1 MTQAKPSARPRPR
14 PGPRSATSGT
24 GIFSILFV
32 CTGNICR
39 SPMAE
44 RLLLARLAA
53 SGGRR
58 VTIASAGTRAVV
70 GWPMDDAAAT
80 VLRELGGS
88 AEGHVA
94 RQLTAEMLGST
105 DLVLTASADHRARIL
120 RETPALMRRAFTM
133 REFARLGA
141 DVDAVAV
148 HADRLALVETIR
160 HVADRRGQVAPV
172 EPAEDE
178 IGDPYGASLDV
189 MRTCGAQIRQAVDGI
204 ARLLGAS
211 PAG

>member
-1 MTQAKPSARPRPR
+1 
-14 PGPRSATSGT
+14 
-24 GIFSILFV
+24 
-32 CTGNICR
+32 
-39 SPMAE
+39 MAE
-44 RLLLARLAA
+44 RLLVARLAA
-53 SGGRR
+53 SGGRT
-58 VTIASAGTRAVV
+58 VTVASAGTRAVT

-94 RQLTAEMLGST
+94 RQLTAEMLRDT
-105 DLVLTASADHRARIL
+105 DLVLTASVDHRARVL
-120 RETPALMRRAFTM
+120 REAPALMRRAFTI

-141 DVDAVAV
+141 DVDAAAAR
-148 HADRLALVETIR
+148 ADRPALLETIR
-160 HVADRRGQVAPV
+160 AVADRRGQAPTA

-189 MRTCGAQIRQAVDGI
+189 MRACGAQIQEAVDGI

-211 PAG
+211 PVA